1 MTPEITDAEP
11 ATAQNI
17 FAAVDFASILA
28 DFRRFFKFFAAI
40 FVVVFLVVLVPILLQ
55 APNFDATSS
64 VMIDPRTIN
73 ASPDADVLSDLPAD
87 TTTIDTEVEVLG
99 SNALTQRVVDSLHL
113 DKDPEF
119 NPALAPRKV
128 LGIIPMPAGRGGA
141 PAESQA
147 QLVQDAVRAGLT
159 VKRSGLTRIITITY
173 RSKSAAKA
181 ARIANEWARLYLS
194 QQLETK
200 FNATKEANDWL
211 NSRIGDLRTQVEAA
225 ETELQN
231 YKIAN
236 NLVSSSNDDTIA
248 QQEVTTLDQQLA
260 TVKVDQAES
269 DARLN
274 VAKRQ
279 LANGS
284 TGEDL
289 GEALNSSVIRDL
301 RNQRATLTQH
311 MADLSSKYG
320 PLHPD
325 IIKTKKQLDDIDG
338 QIKAE
343 VNRIIS
349 NLEGQ
354 AQIQRQRTASLQ
366 GSVNRARG
374 QLVGNNRAT
383 VRLNELQRNADAVTV
398 LYQSY
403 LDRFK
408 QTSSQAGIDQT
419 DARIV
424 STAGVPLAAA
434 TPKKPLA
441 LALALVAGLA
451 AATLAVLVR
460 RALDSGMATGAD
472 VEAQLDQPYLG
483 GIIDLPTLLPK
494 GIKSTP
500 RQYLLDKPLS
510 AFAEG
515 FRNIRAG
522 LVYSKLG
529 EAVKV
534 IAITSSLPDEGKT
547 TTSICLARTM
557 AMAGQSVLLI
567 DCDLRRRSLAKALDM
582 DVSKGLLEVLTGTVA
597 FEDAIIKDPTPG
609 VDYLALTHRASPAKD
624 IFGSPMMAML
634 LDEARAKYDVIILD
648 TAPVIPVVDTRIL
661 LRQADV
667 TVMLARWRKT
677 PRRAVQTSIGL
688 LADVGVK
695 VGGVVLTKVD
705 LKAQSKFG
713 YGDSMYYY
721 NQYKEYYAS

>member
-1 MTPEITDAEP
+1 M
-11 ATAQNI
+11 
-17 FAAVDFASILA
+17 
-28 DFRRFFKFFAAI
+28 
-40 FVVVFLVVLVPILLQ
+40 
-55 APNFDATSS
+55 
-64 VMIDPRTIN
+64 
-73 ASPDADVLSDLPAD
+73 
-87 TTTIDTEVEVLG
+87 
-99 SNALTQRVVDSLHL
+99 
-113 DKDPEF
+113 
-119 NPALAPRKV
+119 
-128 LGIIPMPAGRGGA
+128 
-141 PAESQA
+141 
-147 QLVQDAVRAGLT
+147 RAGLT

-173 RSKSAAKA
+173 RSKSAGKS

-211 NSRIGDLRTQVEAA
+211 NARIGDLRTQVETA

-279 LANGS
+279 LAGGS

-289 GEALNSSVIRDL
+289 GEALNSDVIRDL
-301 RNQRATLTQH
+301 RNQRAILTQH

-338 QIKAE
+338 QITAE

-366 GSVNRARG
+366 GSVNQARG
-374 QLVGNNRAT
+374 QLIGNNRAT
-383 VRLNELQRNADAVTV
+383 VRLNELQRNADAVST

-424 STAGVPLAAA
+424 STAGVPLSAA
-434 TPKKPLA
+434 TPKKTLA

-451 AATLAVLVR
+451 AATLAVLLR
-460 RALDSGMATGAD
+460 RALDSGMATGSD

-494 GIKSTP
+494 GTKAAP

-510 AFAEG
+510 AFSEG
-515 FRNIRAG
+515 FRNLRAG

-529 EAVKV
+529 EQVKM

-582 DVSKGLLEVLTGTVA
+582 EVSNGLLEVLTGAVA
-597 FEDAIIKDPTPG
+597 FKDAIVSDPVPG
-609 VDYLALTHRASPAKD
+609 VDYLALSSRAAPPKD
-624 IFGSPMMAML
+624 IFGAPGMAML
-634 LDEARAKYDVIILD
+634 LDEARTRYDVIILD
-648 TAPVIPVVDTRIL
+648 TAPVLPVVDTRIL

-667 TVMLARWRKT
+667 TVMLVRWRKT

-713 YGDSMYYY
+713 YGDSMYYF